1 MNQELP
7 LLGVAAPVA
16 RLPEY
21 VDWLLRDQRPLEL
34 QDPFDALDRF
44 DGDLRD
50 LVAQARSYLDGYTG
64 SLGLHGPFVSL
75 SLDAGDPRIRQVV
88 SDRLV
93 RALEFGAEL
102 GARHMVLHSPF
113 GIFGLPMVEHT
124 GAAHL
129 RHMIET
135 VHTTLE
141 RPLALALEIGCKL
154 VIETI
159 ADVNPMPLCALV
171 SSFER
176 GVGLSIDVGHNLIT
190 EQFGGP
196 PPHGWVEAAG
206 DLLAHVHLQDGDGVI
221 DRHWQPGQGRMNW
234 PALFAAL
241 RGAPADTVLIIE
253 VRDGLQAAAWLAE
266 RGLAR

>member
-1 MNQELP
+1 MNQQLP
-7 LLGVAAPVA
+7 LLGVAAPIA

-21 VDWLLRDQRPLEL
+21 RDWLIRDQRPLEL
-34 QDPFDALDRF
+34 QDPFASLDRF
-44 DGDLRD
+44 EGDVSD
-50 LVAQARSYLDGYTG
+50 LVAQARSYLDGYQG

-75 SLDAGDPRIRQVV
+75 PLAAGDPRIRQVV
-88 SDRLV
+88 SDRYM

-113 GIFGLPMVEHT
+113 AIFGLPMVEHT
-124 GAAHL
+124 GQAHL
-129 RHMIET
+129 QAMIAA
-135 VHTTLE
+135 VHATLE
-141 RPLALALEIGCKL
+141 RPLALALEIGCRL

-171 SSFER
+171 ASFDR

-196 PPHGWVEAAG
+196 PPHGGVEAAG
-206 DLLAHVHLQDGDGVI
+206 ALLAHVHLQDGDGVV

-241 RGAPADTVLIIE
+241 HKAPQDAVLIIE
-253 VRDGLQAAAWLAE
+253 VTDGLQAAAWLAE
-266 RGLAR
+266 RGFAR